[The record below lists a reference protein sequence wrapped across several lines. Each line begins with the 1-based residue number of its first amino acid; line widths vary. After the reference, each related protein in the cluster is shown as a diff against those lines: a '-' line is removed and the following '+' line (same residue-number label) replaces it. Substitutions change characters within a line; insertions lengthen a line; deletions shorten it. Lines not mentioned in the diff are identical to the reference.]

1 MQRRVRQA
9 GRAIAS
15 MAGIVAV
22 IAAAACGAD
31 NPSGPD
37 NTPATVTANSTIP
50 ASAVIASPVL
60 PAPSVIVKNAAGA
73 PLPNVRV
80 TFVVTAGDGL
90 AIGTS
95 QLTDAGGV
103 ATVDG
108 WYLGDNPGVQTLV
121 ATAGGKTVSFT
132 MQATNDCSVTGAIAA
147 GQTVTG
153 DLRTSPCGLGDGSA
167 VQSWTFTQASG
178 QSAVAITMHATGA
191 PTFNTFLLLHRTTYT
206 AFDNVLAIN
215 DNDAGSE
222 ADSRMNIILGAGT
235 YVVSA
240 NNYEPGV
247 AGPFSMTADAWSG
260 DFENCDDAFVTTGI
274 TTTQNM
280 TSSCPNPQTGQYV
293 DFVVISLA
301 QGQQV
306 QFDMSSSAFDPK
318 LELYTGGF
326 DPVAQDDNTGGGT
339 SARLVYTA
347 PTAGFYILLPTSP
360 AAAQTGTYTLTV
372 TAVSGTPTG
381 PAQLS
386 APAPGAGLRERP
398 AIALARPW
406 GRAR

>member
-9 GRAIAS
+9 GRTIAS
-15 MAGIVAV
+15 MASVVAI

-37 NTPATVTANSTIP
+37 NTPATVSANGTIP
-50 ASAVIASPVL
+50 ASAVIASPVI
-60 PAPSVIVKNAAGA
+60 PAPSVIVRNAAGA

-80 TFVVTAGDGL
+80 TFLVTAGDGL

-121 ATAGGKTVSFT
+121 ATAGGKSVTFT

-147 GQTVTG
+147 GQTVSG

-167 VQSWTFTQASG
+167 VQSWTFTQATG
-178 QSAVAITMHATGA
+178 QSAVSFTMHATGA
-191 PTFNTFLLLHRTTYT
+191 PTFNTFLLLHRTAYT
-206 AFDNVLAIN
+206 AFDNVLALN
-215 DNDAGSE
+215 DDDAGSQ

-240 NNYEPGV
+240 NNFEPGV
-247 AGPFSMTADAWSG
+247 AGPFSMTADTWSG

-280 TSSCPNPQTGQYV
+280 TGSCPNPSTGQYV
-293 DFVVISLA
+293 DFVGIYLA

-306 QFDMSSSAFDPK
+306 QFDMASAAFDPK
-318 LELYTGGF
+318 LELYTGSGNAL
-326 DPVAQDDNTGGGT
+326 VQDENTGGGT

-347 PTAGFYILLPTSP
+347 PTAGFYILLPTSS
-360 AAAQTGTYTLTV
+360 AAAQMGAYTLSV

-386 APAPGAGLRERP
+386 APILGAGVRERP
-398 AIALARPW
+398 GASLTRPW
-406 GRAR
+406 AVGR